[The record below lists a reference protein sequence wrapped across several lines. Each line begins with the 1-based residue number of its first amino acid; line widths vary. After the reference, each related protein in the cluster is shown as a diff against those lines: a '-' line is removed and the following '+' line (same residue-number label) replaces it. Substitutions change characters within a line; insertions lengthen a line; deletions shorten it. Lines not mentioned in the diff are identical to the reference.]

1 MRTIP
6 TGRDI
11 SADLAFALKRTRNVV
26 IGRDSAGVA
35 LCIADAAVIFALG
48 LASHAVLAQREHG
61 LGGSPVL
68 LIALVGMLAAFGM
81 MERSGYSQAALL
93 GARPALKGLTL
104 ALLQAFGAVLLIRAA
119 VLGWGGVRTPSVSLP
134 APFAADD
141 VWLVAFALTSLAAL
155 VALRFA
161 WHRIAPSVVPP
172 RRVLVVGNGDIYEKV
187 LRRARGAVALEVT
200 GILYDRAEPAG
211 NLVAGSAA
219 PILLRTI
226 RQDRI
231 DAVVIAL
238 PWRDAPRIHALAANI
253 ALASVDTYIA
263 PDLPAGEFGGQS
275 ESFLAGL
282 PLLKLSGRPL
292 SAGCAALKRG
302 EDLVL
307 AVLLV
312 VLAAPAMLT
321 IALLIKASSPGPVFF
336 RQQRLGYNN
345 EVIEVLKFRTMYTH
359 LTDRDARRQTSRG
372 DERVTP
378 VGVFLRRSSLDELP
392 QLLNVLAGNMS
403 LIGPRPHAL
412 QTTVKGLPL
421 DQAVSDYMA
430 RHRVKPGITGWAQ
443 VNGYRGELDS
453 VEKLVGRVDYDLEY
467 IRNWSLLFDLKILWR
482 TTRLML
488 SDPHAY

>member
-1 MRTIP
+1 
-6 TGRDI
+6 
-11 SADLAFALKRTRNVV
+11 
-26 IGRDSAGVA
+26 
-35 LCIADAAVIFALG
+35 
-48 LASHAVLAQREHG
+48 
-61 LGGSPVL
+61 
-68 LIALVGMLAAFGM
+68 
-81 MERSGYSQAALL
+81 
-93 GARPALKGLTL
+93 
-104 ALLQAFGAVLLIRAA
+104 
-119 VLGWGGVRTPSVSLP
+119 
-134 APFAADD
+134 
-141 VWLVAFALTSLAAL
+141 
-155 VALRFA
+155 
-161 WHRIAPSVVPP
+161 
-172 RRVLVVGNGDIYEKV
+172 
-187 LRRARGAVALEVT
+187 
-200 GILYDRAEPAG
+200 
-211 NLVAGSAA
+211 
-219 PILLRTI
+219 
-226 RQDRI
+226 
-231 DAVVIAL
+231 
-238 PWRDAPRIHALAANI
+238 
-253 ALASVDTYIA
+253 
-263 PDLPAGEFGGQS
+263 
-275 ESFLAGL
+275 
-282 PLLKLSGRPL
+282 
-292 SAGCAALKRG
+292 
-302 EDLVL
+302 
-307 AVLLV
+307 
-312 VLAAPAMLT
+312 MLT